1 MGITRQVVDRLY
13 DAYLARDQEAMLALM
28 SPKVSVRF
36 LGRVDLEGI
45 DEVRDFLAFNDGTRT
60 GLDFLIRQRLIDGEW
75 AAVIWAE
82 TARVAATGLAWR
94 NHGVD
99 LVRVV
104 DGEVDTL
111 HVNNDVQI
119 VRQHLPRY
127 EKSARSRDE

>member
-1 MGITRQVVDRLY
+1 MGITRQVVDDLY

-75 AAVIWAE
+75 AAVI
-82 TARVAATGLAWR
+82 LSLI
-94 NHGVD
+94 H
-99 LVRVV
+99 
-104 DGEVDTL
+104 
-111 HVNNDVQI
+111 I
-119 VRQHLPRY
+119 
-127 EKSARSRDE
+127 

>member
-1 MGITRQVVDRLY
+1 MGITRQVVDDLY
-13 DAYLARDQEAMLALM
+13 DAYLAGDQEAMLALM

-36 LGRVDLEGI
+36 LGRVDLEGL

-60 GLDFLIRQRLIDGEW
+60 GLDFRIRQRLIDGEW

-82 TARVAATGLAWR
+82 TARVASTGLAWR

-99 LVRVV
+99 LVQVV

>member
-1 MGITRQVVDRLY
+1 MGITRQVVDGLY
-13 DAYLARDQEAMLALM
+13 AAYLARDQEAMLVLM
-28 SPKVSVRF
+28 SPQVSVRF

-45 DEVRDFLAFNDGTRT
+45 NEVRDFFAFNDGTRT
-60 GLDFLIRQRLIDGEW
+60 GLDFLIRQRVIDGEW

-82 TARVAATGLAWR
+82 TARVVATGLAWR

-99 LVRVV
+99 LVRVL

-111 HVNNDVQI
+111 HVNNDVRI

-127 EKSARSRDE
+127 EKSVRSRDE